1 MLYLIGLGLWDEK
14 DISVK
19 ALEIAKKCAVYVEFY
34 TSQWHG
40 SIEKLEKMIG
50 KKVQV
55 LQREDL
61 EDHLQAILNTAKQA
75 EVAVF
80 VSGDPLAATTHVDLL
95 IEAKKQKIPV
105 RVIHAAS
112 IFSAV
117 AETGLQLYKFGRSAT
132 VAFTKQLA
140 VVQDAIESN
149 MEAGLHTML
158 LLDIDPVKG
167 PMPTGEAVK
176 ILLEA
181 SIIREHEKLI
191 AAGALGSEH
200 SEIAYDTALVLS
212 TKKIATPA
220 VLIIPGRLHFR
231 EKEALELLQ

>member
-1 MLYLIGLGLWDEK
+1 MLYLIGLGLWDEN

-19 ALEIAKKCAVYVEFY
+19 ALEIAKKCAVYVELY

-55 LQREDL
+55 LQRQDL
-61 EDHLQAILNTAKQA
+61 EEKAQTILNTAKQTD
-75 EVAVF
+75 VAVF

-95 IEAKKQKIPV
+95 IEAKKQKIPL
-105 RVIHAAS
+105 RVIHGAS

-132 VAFTKQLA
+132 VPLTKQLA
-140 VVQDAIESN
+140 AVQDAIESN
-149 MEAGLHTML
+149 MESGLHTML
-158 LLDIDPVKG
+158 LLDIDPVNG
-167 PMPTGEAVK
+167 PMRTGEAIK
-176 ILLEA
+176 MLLEA
-181 SIIREHEKLI
+181 GIIREHEKLI

-200 SEIAYDTALVLS
+200 SEIAYDTAAALT
-212 TKKIATPA
+212 TKRIATPA